1 MSDLNKENIIP
12 PYFYFNTK
20 YAEWFED
27 LNNEQAGQAIKSIC
41 SYVTLKESPKAE
53 DPAVKIVVTA
63 MKQDID
69 KSFKKYRAQC
79 ENGKKG
85 GAPKGNKNAAKKT
98 DNIKGTFLSLPIDD
112 IGDSVTSAYYD
123 VILWE
128 AKKTS
133 FDIQKHYNSSQL
145 VDLIAIYSV
154 DRIDEFKDFCTEYE
168 SLKDLT
174 FNTTTNKA
182 LKLLKEIQC
191 ESYKGAKPFSNA
203 FAEYK
208 QRAFDF
214 LELSDLERKKYNIAC
229 NWASDPDFYT
239 PEEVEKI
246 KNLFSSSEFEKL
258 ESLVKNNPKT
268 TQNNQM

>member
-1 MSDLNKENIIP
+1 MSDLNKNNIIP

-69 KSFKKYRAQC
+69 QSFKKYLAQC

-85 GAPKGNKNAAKKT
+85 GAPKGNRNAAKKA
-98 DNIKGTFLSLPIDD
+98 DVKGSFLSLPIDD
-112 IGDSVTSAYYD
+112 IGEHVAEAYYEA
-123 VILWE
+123 ILWE

-133 FDIQKHYNSSQL
+133 FDIQKYYKSSQL
-145 VDLIAIYSV
+145 ADLIAIYSV
-154 DRIDEFKDFCTEYE
+154 DMIYQFEEFYTEYE
-168 SLKDLT
+168 SLDELT
-174 FNTTTNKA
+174 FNTGTSNA
-182 LKLLKEIQC
+182 LKILKKIRC
-191 ESYKGAKPFSNA
+191 ENYEGEKTFSSA

-208 QRAFDF
+208 KRAFDF
-214 LELSDLERKKYNIAC
+214 LELPDQERRKYYDAC
-229 NWASDPDFYT
+229 CYVVDPDSYT
-239 PEEVEKI
+239 DKEI
-246 KNLFSSSEFEKL
+246 KNIFSSSEFEKL

-268 TQNNQM
+268 TQNNQI